1 MADVTSLTIKRPITV
16 RAVVTPTWKEEAER
30 EISNGIAAADQQLAQ
45 LEQEG
50 QQVVEQVRRQSANPL
65 DPRVQEQVANIQQ
78 QVAGKRS
85 ELEEQKRNLLQQQAQ
100 VRELEMDQIVE
111 QGQLESSCELKVG
124 DSLVQ
129 KMQVSI
135 VVKDGVV
142 QSMEEADKDSS
153 ADS

>member
-111 QGQLESSCELKVG
+111 QGQLESSCDLKVG
-124 DSLVQ
+124 DNLVQ